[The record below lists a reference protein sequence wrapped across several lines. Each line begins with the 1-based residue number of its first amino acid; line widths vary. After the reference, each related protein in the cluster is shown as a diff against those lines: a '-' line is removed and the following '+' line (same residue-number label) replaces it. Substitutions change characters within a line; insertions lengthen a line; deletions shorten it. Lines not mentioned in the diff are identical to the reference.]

1 MPTTRGHLGQL
12 PGGGFAIQFSK
23 PGYDVY
29 SAPPEGLVFN
39 SATKRL
45 RPLLQG
51 IVSISGRS
59 STTAGSVNVNVALPK
74 TFSGLPLIFVD
85 CFIGGNG
92 VKGPGRGW
100 STLDVGR
107 RDFEVSY
114 YRGRNYFTISTWM
127 LDSATY
133 SYSVFDNEIT

>member
-29 SAPPEGLVFN
+29 SAPPEGLVFD
-39 SATKRL
+39 SGTKRL

-51 IVSISGRS
+51 TIPLSGRAN
-59 STTAGSVNVNVALPK
+59 TAAGSVNANIALPK
-74 TFSGLPLIFVD
+74 TFIGLPLIFVD
-85 CFIGGNG
+85 CSIGGNG

-100 STLDVGR
+100 SSITAGR
-107 RDFEVSY
+107 RDFEVTY
-114 YRGRNYFTISTWM
+114 YRNRNYFTISTWM